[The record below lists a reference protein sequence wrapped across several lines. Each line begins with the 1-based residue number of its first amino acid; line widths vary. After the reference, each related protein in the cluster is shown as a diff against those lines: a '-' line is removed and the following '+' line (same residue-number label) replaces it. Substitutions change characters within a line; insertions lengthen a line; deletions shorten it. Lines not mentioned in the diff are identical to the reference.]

1 MTDASDT
8 PTADE
13 PATTEHPA
21 SGERSV
27 SGAPDAGRQDRPRS
41 TPPRR
46 LRSLMIGSI
55 IAVALAVVLFVGLGH
70 RSGSGAGSSGPVV
83 GIGDPAPSFSLPSL
97 TGGSP
102 VVLDALGKDRH
113 HPVVLNF
120 VASWCVPC
128 QEETPLLA
136 RTADTEQAKGSNVQ
150 FIGVDTLDPR
160 SSALPFVEKSGI
172 TYPVG
177 SDGGQ
182 VSSGLYAIDGD
193 PQSFFLDAE
202 GTWSGTCGARSPWAS
217 SSSGYTAS
225 AGLRPE
231 PKRQRPATARP
242 RRDRP

>member
-1 MTDASDT
+1 LTDASDT

-21 SGERSV
+21 SGEHSV
-27 SGAPDAGRQDRPRS
+27 SGTPDAGSPDAGRQDRPRS

-55 IAVALAVVLFVGLGH
+55 IAVALAVFLFVGLGH

-120 VASWCVPC
+120 FASWCVPC

-136 RTADTEQAKGSNVQ
+136 RTADAEQAKGSNVQ

-193 PQSFFLDAE
+193 PQTFFLNAA
-202 GTWSGTCGARSPWAS
+202 GTVVGHVRGPLNQGELQQWLHRIGG
-217 SSSGYTAS
+217 S
-225 AGLRPE
+225 A
-231 PKRQRPATARP
+231 A
-242 RRDRP
+242 